1 MEKNYTRRRIVE
13 KYRIQRTV
21 MNRAKGNIIYS
32 DVISK
37 KRIWEQIIAR
47 TINEMRKVGS
57 KMI

>member
-13 KYRIQRTV
+13 KYRIQKTV
-21 MNRAKGNIIYS
+21 MNRAGGNFLFS

-47 TINEMRKVGS
+47 TINEMRKAS
-57 KMI
+57 L